1 MSVRLLQ
8 MPLALMLALGV
19 ATGVSAQSVDKGV
32 LGLDKREQTVLPVW
46 NNASGKLEALLVLE
60 PMEGAQAGT
69 RWRFGNTSLDTTFGL
84 EAGDSL
90 ALLCNRKSGLGAAL
104 VNLPNNCMLATL
116 GDGLDDNGSRHTSV
130 NASLNRY
137 GGKLGVS
144 LGSGR
149 DTLPAWLTPGAAGSK
164 VDINDLTVF
173 AQKNLSR
180 QGFVSIAGTVAKA
193 RLISPADAP
202 ALADRWSSK
211 SLAIGGGFG
220 AFGAS
225 IVGHVV
231 DTPGQ
236 SKWVGLGLGLTW
248 RTPWSGQLTVGADNV
263 VTRGKN
269 PFSSSADS
277 TAEEGTVPYVRYEQ
291 DL

>member
-1 MSVRLLQ
+1 MSLRLLQ
-8 MPLALMLALGV
+8 LPLALLLAFGV
-19 ATGVSAQSVDKGV
+19 VTGVSAQNRGQHATKPD
-32 LGLDKREQTVLPVW
+32 QTVLPVW

-60 PMEGAQAGT
+60 PTDGAQVGT
-69 RWRFGNTSLDTTFGL
+69 RWRFGNNLLDTTFGL

-90 ALLCNRKSGLGAAL
+90 ALLCNRKSGVSAAL
-104 VNLPNNCMLATL
+104 GNLPNNCMLATL
-116 GDGLDDNGSRHTSV
+116 GDGLDDNGSRRT
-130 NASLNRY
+130 SLNTTINRN
-137 GGKLGVS
+137 GGKLGLS
-144 LGSGR
+144 LGSGH
-149 DTLPAWLTPGAAGSK
+149 DTLPAWLTPGATGGRMD
-164 VDINDLTVF
+164 VNDLTVV

-193 RLISPADAP
+193 RLASPTEFP

-211 SLAIGGGFG
+211 SVTVGGGFG

-225 IVGHVV
+225 IVGHVI
-231 DTPGQ
+231 DTPG
-236 SKWVGLGLGLTW
+236 KPRWEGLGLGLTW

-269 PFSSSADS
+269 PFSTSADGN
-277 TAEEGTVPYVRYEQ
+277 AEEGTVPYVRYEQ